1 MEGYR
6 GKLKIGLYDRA
17 WLPKLFGDRGQAIIS
32 GHPFLLSMTVDDLE
46 LVYQHLSVTE
56 HQQTTQDISKSTI
69 DIIAPPQI
77 MPWGQKI
84 LFLADPDGNLIEIV
98 QR

>member
-1 MEGYR
+1 
-6 GKLKIGLYDRA
+6 
-17 WLPKLFGDRGQAIIS
+17 
-32 GHPFLLSMTVDDLE
+32 MTVDDLE
-46 LVYQHLSVTE
+46 LVYQHLSVIGN
-56 HQQTTQDISKSTI
+56 QQTMQDISQPSI